1 MTERE
6 GPITGR
12 QLAHYRVI
20 DRLGSGG
27 MGEIYIAEDTRLER
41 RVALKVLPSA
51 AVSDAERLQRFR
63 SEAKAVAAL
72 NHPNIVT
79 VHGVEEDGGIHF
91 IAMELVDGQ
100 TLRHVIPKGGL
111 PLAQFFRIA
120 EELTEAVA
128 AAHAKGITHR
138 DLKPDNVMLTESGH
152 VKVLDFGLAKLKGE
166 PQDRDLDGATIA
178 DSDRLPS
185 VDLTEDGAVLGTIPY
200 MSPEQAA
207 GQPVDHRSD
216 LFSLGI
222 LLYEMLVG
230 NRPFDGLNTSGIMKA
245 ILHEP
250 AEPISKHRRDIPR
263 AIELAIEHCLIKDPG
278 QRLQSANS
286 LLEQL
291 RMLRRE
297 YSSPSGAAPP
307 AVATT
312 PPVVQTAVGPP
323 SVWRQK
329 ARRTQEI
336 FAEHR
341 VAIVLLAL
349 VFVVNLVETAAETF
363 AREHWDI
370 GRELG
375 FRLARAAHFF
385 EGGVTAEA
393 YDAAPL
399 FVVYSYSVLY
409 FFVTLVLLIATGWAL
424 ARRPG
429 AGPFRVF
436 GLAIAANYAIC
447 LPFFLF
453 FPVPERWAY
462 PESGA
467 ILLSDLWAP
476 ELIEL
481 FRPISGLDNCF
492 PSFHVSLTVVM
503 VTLAFHYRLRFR
515 WVTLWLGILI
525 ALSTSV
531 LGIHWVTDI
540 VAGLAAGILSVAAAL
555 LIERRVDWPVVA
567 T

>member
-1 MTERE
+1 
-6 GPITGR
+6 
-12 QLAHYRVI
+12 
-20 DRLGSGG
+20 
-27 MGEIYIAEDTRLER
+27 
-41 RVALKVLPSA
+41 
-51 AVSDAERLQRFR
+51 
-63 SEAKAVAAL
+63 
-72 NHPNIVT
+72 
-79 VHGVEEDGGIHF
+79 
-91 IAMELVDGQ
+91 
-100 TLRHVIPKGGL
+100 
-111 PLAQFFRIA
+111 
-120 EELTEAVA
+120 
-128 AAHAKGITHR
+128 
-138 DLKPDNVMLTESGH
+138 
-152 VKVLDFGLAKLKGE
+152 
-166 PQDRDLDGATIA
+166 
-178 DSDRLPS
+178 
-185 VDLTEDGAVLGTIPY
+185 